1 MLVLRYFA
9 FMGGALLAL
18 LLVGAAMLPK
28 TPTTENAV
36 TAVDEKPTIRIH
48 SQRKWPER
56 IVLDTNAALP
66 APPVKIEGPIVEPI
80 PPASADA
87 VAEERSPADTAKE
100 HSATAEKT
108 RSREA
113 FAELEASH
121 KRVSQLKKPE
131 SRRRRVARYRTA
143 PRYAYAPSYA
153 SSYYTRSR
161 QPAMQVAQQPHYGYY
176 W

>member
-9 FMGGALLAL
+9 FMGAALLAL
-18 LLVGAAMLPK
+18 LLVCAAMLPK
-28 TPTTENAV
+28 APTTDNAV
-36 TAVDEKPTIRIH
+36 ASVDDKPTIRIH

-66 APPVKIEGPIVEPI
+66 SPPVKVEGPIVAPI

-87 VAEERSPADTAKE
+87 VASEATEEHSPAA
-100 HSATAEKT
+100 AEKT

-113 FAELEASH
+113 FAELEQSH
-121 KRVSQLKKPE
+121 KRVTQLKKPE
-131 SRRRRVARYRTA
+131 SRRRRVVRSRMV

-153 SSYYTRSR
+153 YSYYARSR